1 MVMAYNTWGSRLAT
15 VAALAVLSVGWANP
29 AHAQFGK
36 RLKDAVK
43 RTAEDKAITKA
54 TDAEGKAIDSATAGG
69 GKKGDSTAA
78 APAGQ
83 TSAAPAATA
92 GAPAAGAAGATA
104 AATSPTDKKAWAN
117 YDFVPGQRTLFFTD
131 FTEDQVGN
139 FPQRLEFKKGQ
150 LEIVEFE
157 GGQRALKASSDGVF
171 SIPLPEVLPEKFT
184 LEFDVINRKSQGVAA
199 NTITIYGGTEAKS
212 SDQSI
217 EVGWGHNGVSTL
229 GGGVENQWI
238 SSKDADKARYVG
250 HPASFR

>member
-1 MVMAYNTWGSRLAT
+1 MLDKVILHFEHSGRASWRAGHTRTDRSSSRQLKPAIVSPARPHQPVRAASHWRELTSAFTGVSQVLLLLVLIQHIEVMVMAYNTWGSRLAT

-36 RLKDAVK
+36 RLEDAAK

-92 GAPAAGAAGATA
+92 RAPAAGAAGATA

-117 YDFVPGQRTLFFTD
+117 YDFVPGQRT
-131 FTEDQVGN
+131 
-139 FPQRLEFKKGQ
+139 
-150 LEIVEFE
+150 
-157 GGQRALKASSDGVF
+157 
-171 SIPLPEVLPEKFT
+171 
-184 LEFDVINRKSQGVAA
+184 
-199 NTITIYGGTEAKS
+199 
-212 SDQSI
+212 
-217 EVGWGHNGVSTL
+217 
-229 GGGVENQWI
+229 
-238 SSKDADKARYVG
+238 
-250 HPASFR
+250 